1 MNMFIDNFILFGSF
15 YLLVSK
21 EKVEGFYKEKL
32 ITYKFDTK
40 INIFRKIKVKN
51 EETWDIEK
59 QKYLD
64 ILKYRNFKKV
74 AELYCIPYGTLLAQV
89 RRVKLILSLI
99 L

>member
-1 MNMFIDNFILFGSF
+1 MNIFIDNFILFGSF

-51 EETWDIEK
+51 EETWDIE
-59 QKYLD
+59 
-64 ILKYRNFKKV
+64 R
-74 AELYCIPYGTLLAQV
+74 
-89 RRVKLILSLI
+89 
-99 L
+99 